1 MDTPTDEKLNIAAAQ
16 YAHANDDY
24 GDLFTLLYNTFVA
37 GSEWQKQQI
46 VWSKADI
53 KLLQLII
60 DGYKNIENFSEADRV
75 FVDWLD
81 SVKNR
86 MQGKED

>member
-37 GSEWQKQQI
+37 GAEWQKR
-46 VWSKADI
+46 
-53 KLLQLII
+53 QLI
-60 DGYKNIENFSEADRV
+60 DKYF
-75 FVDWLD
+75 
-81 SVKNR
+81 
-86 MQGKED
+86 KEE